1 MTTAATG
8 VAPVLATRTQ
18 PCRAYARRLQEHITQ
33 HTAAVGVV
41 GLGYVGLPMALAF
54 AGQGFQ
60 VAGIDLDE
68 GKVQRLERG
77 ESSLL
82 DIEAEQV
89 GAQVSAGGFVPTTGY
104 DVIRDLDAVLVC
116 LPTPYNRNK
125 QPDLSYV
132 LSGAERIAEVL
143 QPGQLIVLEST
154 TYPGTTQEVFAPVL
168 ERSGLTAGEEFFL
181 AFSPERIDPGNTR
194 FGICNTPRLVGGITP
209 ESTELARL
217 LYSHVADEVVAVSS
231 PKEAEMAKLIEN
243 TFRHVNIALA
253 NEMAVLCDRM
263 DIDVWEALDAAATK
277 PYGFM
282 PFYPG
287 PGVGGHCIP
296 IDPCYLSWKARE
308 FEAPTRFIELAN
320 EINSAMPNYVVGKV
334 VDALNDEGKSLQGA
348 RILVLGVAYKRDIED
363 VRESPALRI
372 MERLRAKGAQVSYHD
387 PHVPHFDG
395 HQSVPLDIDAL
406 RETDC
411 AVLVTDHQ
419 ALDLGLVTQ
428 HCRLAVD
435 TRNALRGHRG
445 PCRVVRL

>member
-8 VAPVLATRTQ
+8 VAPAFATRTQ
-18 PCRAYARRLQEHITQ
+18 PRRAYARRLQERIIQ

-41 GLGYVGLPMALAF
+41 GLGYVGLPITLAF
-54 AGQGFQ
+54 ASEGFH

-68 GKVQRLERG
+68 DKVQRLARG

-82 DIEAEQV
+82 EVDAEEV
-89 GAQVSAGGFVPTTGY
+89 SAQVSVGRFVPTTGY
-104 DVIRDLDAVLVC
+104 EVIRELDTVLVC

-154 TYPGTTQEVFAPVL
+154 TYPGTTQEVLAPVL

-194 FGICNTPRLVGGITP
+194 FGIRNTPRLVGGITP

-217 LYSHVADEVVAVSS
+217 LYSQVADQVVTVSS

-253 NEMAVLCDRM
+253 NEMALLCDRM
-263 DIDVWEALDAAATK
+263 GIDVWEALDAAATK

-308 FEAPTRFIELAN
+308 FEAPARFIELAN
-320 EINSAMPNYVVGKV
+320 EVNAAMPDHVVGKV

-348 RILVLGVAYKRDIED
+348 RILVLGIAYKRDIED

-372 MERLRAKGAQVSYHD
+372 MDRLGAKGAEVRYHD
-387 PHVPHFDG
+387 PHVPRFG
-395 HQSVPLDIDAL
+395 EQQSVPLDIDAL

-411 AVLVTDHQ
+411 AVLVTDHK
-419 ALDLGLVTQ
+419 ALDLDLVIQ
-428 HCRLAVD
+428 HCRLVVD
-435 TRNALRGHRG
+435 TRNALRGRRG